1 MLISFNLARYLIL
14 FVNVEMLPHR
24 EPLHRANL
32 IADAICV
39 SHRASASVFCMQ
51 CNSFM
56 CMQCFE
62 GPSHAGHIILS
73 IQNAQQR
80 MQERDQQLRDLLNAT
95 LSQIDQQI
103 GHVRSQQAGRAEF
116 VCTTIERIAQA
127 ERELHRIV
135 TQFCTTLTTE
145 LLQQAGDIEC
155 GERNELLTNS
165 IRHDDCDRLRRE
177 LSRSQESMSAKGKVL
192 THVADALN
200 KVHGQAADATV
211 GEAPAG
217 RAGPTAT
224 ASDCQASLPKKVKL
238 DAALQPEETNRKG
251 SGPGESGVAS
261 LSTINDWLAKRAED
275 GWKWAQNEQ
284 SAVLRSS
291 LLHVIYQSKTR
302 VGKLAHRE
310 HRTGTAMQVAYSGHT
325 SIGGLVYTVCALVG
339 QLGLHGTCRGRMR
352 GDAAA
357 GCARHAHLNN
367 PPCNAH
373 LHSCKACL
381 LTGTPGECGTTNT
394 GSRSMCSLWRYGG
407 RIGCIS
413 AGAAGRAIL
422 ILPGR
427 VNSFSHTRHIIYYR
441 VSCEILELSTSCG
454 HFRHG

>member
-1 MLISFNLARYLIL
+1 MQF
-14 FVNVEMLPHR
+14 
-24 EPLHRANL
+24 
-32 IADAICV
+32 V
-39 SHRASASVFCMQ
+39 SHSASASVFCMQ
-51 CNSFM
+51 CNSYM
-56 CMQCFE
+56 CMQCFD
-62 GPSHAGHIILS
+62 GPLHACHIILS

-80 MQERDQQLRDLLNAT
+80 MQEREQQVRDLLTST

-103 GHVRSQQAGRAEF
+103 KHVRSQQAGRDEF
-116 VCTTIERIAQA
+116 LCLAIERIAQS
-127 ERELHRIV
+127 ERELRRIV

-145 LLQQAGDIEC
+145 LLQHAGDIEC
-155 GERNELLTNS
+155 GERNELLANR

-177 LSRSQESMSAKGKVL
+177 LSRSQESMSAKGQVL
-192 THVADALN
+192 AHVAEALN
-200 KVHGQAADATV
+200 KVHGLAADVIV
-211 GEAPAG
+211 GEAPAD
-217 RAGPTAT
+217 RAGPSAT
-224 ASDCQASLPKKVKL
+224 VRGCQASLQMKVKL
-238 DAALQPEETNRKG
+238 DDSMQQEETNRKG
-251 SGPGESGVAS
+251 SGPEEWGVAS
-261 LSTINDWLAKRAED
+261 PSTISDWLAKRAEE
-275 GWKWAQNEQ
+275 GWKWAQNAQ
-284 SAVLRSS
+284 SGVLLSS
-291 LLHVIYQSKTR
+291 LLRVIYQSKTR

-357 GCARHAHLNN
+357 GCARHAHHNN

-422 ILPGR
+422 FLPGR
-427 VNSFSHTRHIIYYR
+427 VNSFAHTRHIIYCR
-441 VSCEILELSTSCG
+441 VSCEILELSTSHG